1 MPIAETIQAP
11 TWVSSGAVI
20 TGGLDLL
27 GLRLP
32 VQFIGGTLLDGVTT
46 VTPSVRYL
54 AFRAWLIHR
63 YGQSGQPDRW
73 QDFTNFAARIESALV
88 LGNLTQDRSI
98 GGLIGTNQAVA
109 RLDANTPRVAI
120 SALVKSPASTIYAG
134 PSDQLGITRS
144 RDDAVPGL
152 VAERG
157 VPLATALDRTL
168 TQIPLIES
176 LLSKSDLADASIDD
190 LRELGAVARIDQIP
204 DEERELLVAAIVP
217 AKPLTKERA
226 RIGTYAA
233 LLALASQL
241 KARPAESD
249 LFDAACSMAR
259 FGEPIL
265 DRVADGW
272 TSYCVR
278 DAIAVT
284 QEAVMAAVMDEI
296 MASPDG
302 GLAGVDRDSI
312 IAGLMERVEE
322 HDSALRDLG
331 LLNSGESTTT
341 LSFRDLQSRIDKQL
355 TAGSAQSH
363 GVNRWP
369 HTLTEPA
376 LYRRALRSGAGA
388 LTLAVVAWL
397 VAARRVGKGVRENS
411 QEHSSLSYQ
420 GWRRMGLRDVILPE
434 LERFHRE
441 NRSLREVG
449 AELAYRTVQ
458 QHLQIT
464 WSRLQ
469 VDLRRDVAL
478 LTAEGNKWFS
488 RGKGFG
494 GGRTASRLQQAL
506 GWLTQL
512 RLIDGSGITADGEL
526 VLEHALSVLTEGA
539 GA

>member
-1 MPIAETIQAP
+1 MPIAKTIQAP
-11 TWVSSGAVI
+11 TWVSSGAAI

-32 VQFIGGTLLDGVTT
+32 VQSIGGTLLDGVTT

-73 QDFTNFAARIESALV
+73 QDFTDFSARIESALV
-88 LGNLTQDRSI
+88 LGNLTQDRAIS
-98 GGLIGTNQAVA
+98 GLIGWKQALE

-120 SALVKSPASTIYAG
+120 SALVQSPASTIYAG

-144 RDDAVPGL
+144 REQAVPGL

-168 TQIPLIES
+168 SRIPLIES
-176 LLSKSDLADASIDD
+176 LLSKRDLADVSLDE
-190 LRELGAVARIDQIP
+190 LRELGAVARIDRIP
-204 DEERELLVAAIVP
+204 EDERELLIAAIVP
-217 AKPLTKERA
+217 DSPLSRERA

-233 LLALASQL
+233 LLTLAAQL
-241 KARPAESD
+241 KARPLESD
-249 LFDAACSMAR
+249 LFVAAVSMAR

-265 DRVADGW
+265 NRVADGW

-302 GLAGVDRDSI
+302 GLAGVDRNVV

-341 LSFRDLQSRIDKQL
+341 LSFRGLQSRIDDL
-355 TAGSAQSH
+355 LVSGSAQSH
-363 GVNRWP
+363 GICRWP

-376 LYRRALRSGAGA
+376 LYRRALSSGAGA
-388 LTLAVVAWL
+388 LTLAVIAWM
-397 VAARRVGKGVRENS
+397 VAARRVGDGVRENG
-411 QEHSSLSYQ
+411 QQHNSLSYQ

-434 LERFHRE
+434 LERFQRE
-441 NRSLREVG
+441 NHSLREI
-449 AELAYRTVQ
+449 AAALAYRTVQ

-469 VDLRRDVAL
+469 VDLSRDVAI
-478 LTAEGNKWFS
+478 LTAEGNMWFS

-494 GGRTASRLQQAL
+494 GGRTASRLKQAL

-512 RLIDGSGITADGEL
+512 KLIDDGGITADGEM
-526 VLEHALSVLTEGA
+526 VLDRALAVLTEGA

>member
-1 MPIAETIQAP
+1 MPLAATLQAP
-11 TWVSSGAVI
+11 TWVSSDAVI

-32 VQFIGGTLLDGVTT
+32 VQFVGGTQLDGVTT

-54 AFRAWLIHR
+54 AFRAWLIHS

-73 QDFTNFAARIESALV
+73 QDFTEFAARIESALV

-98 GGLIGTNQAVA
+98 NGLIGTGQALA

-144 RDDAVPGL
+144 REDAVPGL

-157 VPLATALDRTL
+157 VPLAMALDRTL
-168 TQIPLIES
+168 SRIPLIES
-176 LLSKSDLADASIDD
+176 LLSKNDLADVSIDD

-204 DEERELLVAAIVP
+204 DDERELLIAAIVP
-217 AKPLTKERA
+217 ATPLNRERA

-233 LLALASQL
+233 LLALAAQL
-241 KARPAESD
+241 NARPAEGD

-278 DAIAVT
+278 DVIAVT

-302 GLAGVDRDSI
+302 GLAGVDRDVV

-331 LLNSGESTTT
+331 LLNGGESTTT
-341 LSFRDLQSRIDKQL
+341 LSFRDFQSRIDEL
-355 TAGSAQSH
+355 LAVGSVQSH
-363 GVNRWP
+363 GISRWP

-388 LTLAVVAWL
+388 LTLAVAAWL
-397 VAARRVGKGVRENS
+397 VAARRVGEGVRENG
-411 QEHSSLSYQ
+411 QRHSSLSYQ

-441 NRSLREVG
+441 NRSLREVA

-458 QHLQIT
+458 QHMQIT

-494 GGRTASRLQQAL
+494 GGRTASRLQQAS
-506 GWLTQL
+506 GWLAQL
-512 RLIDGSGITADGEL
+512 RLIDGGGITADGEM
-526 VLEHALSVLTEGA
+526 VLERALSVLTEGA

>member
-1 MPIAETIQAP
+1 MPIAATIQAP
-11 TWVSSGAVI
+11 TWVNSGAVI

-32 VQFIGGTLLDGVTT
+32 VQFIGGTLLDGVST

-73 QDFTNFAARIESALV
+73 QDFTDFAARIESALV

-98 GGLIGTNQAVA
+98 GGLIGTDQALA
-109 RLDANTPRVAI
+109 RLDANTPQVTI

-144 RDDAVPGL
+144 RQDAVPGL

-168 TQIPLIES
+168 SRVPLIER
-176 LLSKSDLADASIDD
+176 LLSKLDLTDVSIDD

-204 DEERELLVAAIVP
+204 GDERELLIAAIVP
-217 AKPLTKERA
+217 AKPLTRERA

-233 LLALASQL
+233 LLALAAQL
-241 KARPAESD
+241 NARPSESD

-259 FGEPIL
+259 FGEPML

-302 GLAGVDRDSI
+302 GLAGVDRDVV

-331 LLNSGESTTT
+331 LLNSGESTAA
-341 LSFRDLQSRIDKQL
+341 LSFRDLQSRLDDL
-355 TAGSAQSH
+355 LAAGSVQSY
-363 GVNRWP
+363 GISRWP
-369 HTLTEPA
+369 HTLVEPA

-397 VAARRVGKGVRENS
+397 VAARRAGDGVRENG
-411 QEHSSLSYQ
+411 QEYSNLSYQ

-434 LERFHRE
+434 LQPFHRD
-441 NRSLREVG
+441 NRSLREVA
-449 AELAYRTVQ
+449 AELGYRTVQ
-458 QHLQIT
+458 QHMQIT

-506 GWLTQL
+506 GWLAQL
-512 RLIDGSGITADGEL
+512 RLIDDDGITADGGV
-526 VLEHALSVLTEGA
+526 VLERALNVLAEGD

>member
-1 MPIAETIQAP
+1 MPIATTLQAP
-11 TWVSSGAVI
+11 SWVNSGAVI

-73 QDFTNFAARIESALV
+73 QNFTDFAARIESALV
-88 LGNLTQDRSI
+88 LGNLSQDRSI
-98 GGLIGTNQAVA
+98 SGLIGSDQALA
-109 RLDANTPRVAI
+109 RLDANTPRIEI
-120 SALVKSPASTIYAG
+120 SPLVKSPASTIYAG

-144 RDDAVPGL
+144 REDGVPGL

-168 TQIPLIES
+168 SQIPLIER
-176 LLSKSDLADASIDD
+176 LLSEAQLADASIED
-190 LRELGAVARIDQIP
+190 LRELGTVARIDQIP
-204 DEERELLVAAIVP
+204 DDECELLIAAIVP
-217 AKPLTKERA
+217 AKPLNRERA

-241 KARPAESD
+241 KARPTESD
-249 LFDAACSMAR
+249 LFDTACSMAR

-272 TSYCVR
+272 TGYCVR

-296 MASPDG
+296 MTSSDG
-302 GLAGVDRDSI
+302 GLAGVDRDAI

-331 LLNSGESTTT
+331 LLNSGESTTN
-341 LSFRDLQSRIDKQL
+341 LSFRDMQSRIDGL
-355 TAGSAQSH
+355 LVAGSRQSH
-363 GVNRWP
+363 GISRWP
-369 HTLTEPA
+369 HSLTEPT

-397 VAARRVGKGVRENS
+397 LAGRRVGEGVRENS

-420 GWRRMGLRDVILPE
+420 GWRRIGLRDVILPE

-441 NRSLREVG
+441 NGSLREVV

-478 LTAEGNKWFS
+478 LTAEGNKWVS

-494 GGRTASRLQQAL
+494 GGRTASRVQQAL

-512 RLIDGSGITADGEL
+512 RLIDGGGITADGQL
-526 VLEHALSVLTEGA
+526 VLERALAVLKKGA